1 MKRFSR
7 RDFLKTGAAGA
18 VAAGTIGS
26 VPAMA
31 AAGRVPSGLPGDP
44 AGSVVHLLHD
54 GLIMEPLEYARALVT
69 VYDGSASKGDNYMTG
84 GRVQELEARFASD
97 LGKEAAVFLPTGTL
111 ANHLA
116 IRRLAGDTTRV
127 LVQAESHIYADS
139 MDCVQSLS
147 RINLVPLAEG
157 RATITRDEVD
167 AACRH
172 AVDGPYPAPVG
183 AMSIECPVRRKSGEV
198 FDFEELKR
206 ISQYAKEHN
215 LRLHLDG
222 ARLYI
227 ASAYTGIPPAQY
239 AALVDTIYIS
249 LYKYLGAASGAIL
262 AGPKQVI
269 DQVTH
274 DRKVFGSTIYQA
286 WPFAAVA
293 LHNVEGFG
301 DRYARAVAVSRDL
314 FARLQT
320 HGRFHIEPFP
330 HGTNIHRFTVDGL
343 DGETF
348 RARLEQRGVLIRK
361 PGKDKDSSTFLLL
374 VNESLN
380 RNTAPALEKSFVE
393 ALT

>member
-18 VAAGTIGS
+18 VAAGTIGT
-26 VPAMA
+26 VPAIG
-31 AAGRVPSGLPGDP
+31 AAGRMPSGVPGDP
-44 AGSVVHLLHD
+44 ADSVVHFLHD
-54 GLIMEPLEYARALVT
+54 GLILEPPEYARTLVAA
-69 VYDGSASKGDNYMTG
+69 YDGKPAKGDNYLSG
-84 GRVQELEARFASD
+84 GSVQELEARFASE
-97 LGKEAAVFLPTGTL
+97 LGKDAAVFLPTGTL

-116 IRRLAGDTTRV
+116 IRRLAGETTRV

-172 AVDGPYPAPVG
+172 AVDGPYPSPVG

-206 ISQYAKEHN
+206 ISLYAKEHN

-227 ASAYTGIPPAQY
+227 ASAYTGIPPVQY

-262 AGPKQVI
+262 AGPKPVI

-274 DRKVFGSTIYQA
+274 DRKVFGAAIYQG

-293 LHNVEGFG
+293 LHNIEGFG
-301 DRYARAVAVSRDL
+301 DRYGRAVAVSRDL
-314 FARLQT
+314 FARLQAR
-320 HGRFHIEPFP
+320 GRFHIEPVP
-330 HGTNIHRFTVDGL
+330 HGTNIHRFTVDGV
-343 DGETF
+343 DGERYRTS
-348 RARLEQRGVLIRK
+348 LEQRGVLIRK
-361 PGKDKDSSTFLLL
+361 PGKEKDSSTFLIL

-380 RNTAPALEKSFVE
+380 RSTATALENAFVE
-393 ALT
+393 ALN